1 MPISIHPTAVVD
13 KGAKV
18 GDNTAIWHWTH
29 VCSGAQIGVNC
40 SFGQNVF
47 IGNDVRVGNNVKV
60 QNNVSIYDKVWLD
73 DDVFCGPSMVFTNVM
88 NPRAHISRKKEF
100 KPTIVKKGATLGA
113 NCTIICGVVIGHYA
127 FVAAGAVI
135 TKDVKSFALVTGVP
149 GKQASWISASG
160 NILNLP
166 LSGEAEEV
174 CSESGKTYRLDGE
187 NVYEV

>member
-1 MPISIHPTAVVD
+1 MPISIHPTAIVD
-13 KGAKV
+13 EGAKV
-18 GDNTAIWHWTH
+18 GDNTTIWHWTH
-29 VCSGAQIGVNC
+29 ICSGAQIGVNC

-73 DDVFCGPSMVFTNVM
+73 DDVFCGPSMVFTNVV
-88 NPRAHISRKKEF
+88 NPRAHISRKNEF

-127 FVAAGAVI
+127 FIAAGAVI

-149 GKQASWISASG
+149 GKQAGWISASG
-160 NILNLP
+160 NILKLP
-166 LSGEAEEV
+166 LSGKAEEV